1 MSLTLGCLKTELND
15 MKKNRFKNAFNKVA
29 SSRFSLFLLPVI
41 LMAASASSGC
51 LDQGQ
56 SFDFDSFIDSIS
68 NTVDPTTAIDPV
80 TINNVDIFASE
91 GGINDCVYASEQN
104 MMFDTSINVYNPNN
118 PTESL
123 GQTLVEFNGIDAA
136 YTETVE
142 NAAASYDLNA
152 KALQSVYSAGT
163 IPESD
168 FGEFSAN
175 CFHASKQNMMFDKS
189 INVYH
194 PNNPTKVIGQI
205 PIEFN
210 GIDTTYAETVKNAAA
225 DYVQKAKD
233 IQSVFSVKTSAVSNV
248 TSANVIKP

>member
-1 MSLTLGCLKTELND
+1 
-15 MKKNRFKNAFNKVA
+15 
-29 SSRFSLFLLPVI
+29 
-41 LMAASASSGC
+41 MAASASSGC

-104 MMFDTSINVYNPNN
+104 MTFDKGIEVYNPNN

-123 GQTLVEFNGIDAA
+123 GRVPVE
-136 YTETVE
+136 V
-142 NAAASYDLNA
+142 
-152 KALQSVYSAGT
+152 
-163 IPESD
+163 
-168 FGEFSAN
+168 
-175 CFHASKQNMMFDKS
+175 
-189 INVYH
+189 
-194 PNNPTKVIGQI
+194 
-205 PIEFN
+205 N

-233 IQSVFSVKTSAVSNV
+233 IQSVFAVKTSAVSSV